1 MNKQIA
7 LIVKFIVSLFA
18 NLNGTS
24 FVGIRAY
31 TSSTSGEVANH
42 VVIANASYGNAVNE
56 DLKKLD
62 NATDADISA
71 ISEKWGFSAELIRTA
86 IDKLA
91 TSFRKNQNPETQ
103 SAQSKGQQ
111 DAYITITPSIKLHI
125 ESGKVHIFAQHHSK
139 DVLVEGE
146 YKEVNSREL
155 TLCQNAVKKYFDFR
169 TTKFRNFIVDKDQ
182 LSEVAI
188 SGEKIMLK
196 G

>member
-1 MNKQIA
+1 MEKTIA

-31 TSSTSGEVANH
+31 KSSTSGEVANH
-42 VVIANASYGNAVNE
+42 VVIANASYGNAVDE

-62 NATDADISA
+62 NATDADVKA
-71 ISEKWGFSAELIRTA
+71 INEKWGFSFELIRTA
-86 IDKLA
+86 IQKL
-91 TSFRKNQNPETQ
+91 SDNFRKNMNPETQ

-111 DAYITITPSIKLHI
+111 DAYINITPSIKLHI
-125 ESGKVHIFAQHHSK
+125 ESGKIHIFAQHHSK

-169 TTKFRNFIVDKDQ
+169 TAKFRNFIVDKDQ
-182 LSEVAI
+182 LSGVAI
-188 SGEKIMLK
+188 NGSQITLK